1 VKGRAGASAVRIL
14 AGRWKGRRLDVPAH
28 ARPTSGRA
36 REALFDILQDS
47 VVGIRVLDLYAGSGA
62 IGLEALSRGAA
73 EVVFVES
80 DRRALESNIARFRP
94 DPDTVRILPDDAR
107 RATEMLAR
115 EGQRFDLVF
124 ADPPYEAGPRALS
137 QSLGELVAPG
147 GRLVVQTDSNS
158 EAPEIAALVPVERRA
173 YGRNV
178 FWLFERDAAGSP

>member
-1 VKGRAGASAVRIL
+1 MRRAGSSAVRIL
-14 AGRWKGRRLDVPAH
+14 AGRWKGRRLDVSGQ

-73 EVVFVES
+73 EAVFVES
-80 DRRALESNIARFRP
+80 DRRALESNIERLRP
-94 DPDTVRILPDDAR
+94 DAETARILPGDAR

-115 EGQRFDLVF
+115 EGRQFDFVF
-124 ADPPYEAGPRALS
+124 ADPPYESGPGALS
-137 QSLGELVAPG
+137 ESLGELVAPG
-147 GRLVVQTDSNS
+147 GRLVVQTDSNG
-158 EAPEIAALVPVERRA
+158 EAPEIAGVIPAGRRA

-178 FWLFERDAAGSP
+178 FWLFERDAAGGA